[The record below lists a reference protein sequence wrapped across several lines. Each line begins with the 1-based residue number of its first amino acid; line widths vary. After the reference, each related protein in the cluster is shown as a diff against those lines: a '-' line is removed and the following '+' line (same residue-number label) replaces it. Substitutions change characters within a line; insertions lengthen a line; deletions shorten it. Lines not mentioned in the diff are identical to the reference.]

1 MFIINRIY
9 KHILLGSCVSEPSPQ
24 TRANPPANPLP
35 AARAPGPSGE
45 EAELSIGDI
54 VDFVAAHYRQLLL
67 AALLGG
73 VVGFLGWQ
81 FLGSYQAELTL
92 LNSNKVDATRGE
104 GGLDLVSWRAI
115 AQSLPNLADQIVQ
128 EGKAPEGSEALY
140 RQMSEPAWWQK
151 NAQPTY
157 ALSKADM
164 KDLAAIGKELDG
176 ASTSILSIT
185 MGAAAQ
191 SREAALQ
198 NVRQAAHFM
207 LSGGA
212 YLQLRNVL
220 NGYESEAIATRAEI
234 DRQISATQIEL
245 AYLQARAVSLEGLL
259 KRFPADQKQAG
270 QVVDPKDSGAKY
282 LPIGTQII
290 AVNTEIHQ
298 KRELLSRLGDRLT
311 QIEITKRFL
320 QEAIPRSRTQFDG
333 VQLAGYLL
341 ELERGIRQSLPPAD
355 LKARL
360 PLDLL
365 RARVLIIKDRFSNGL
380 QANTAPTAKK
390 RGMVKSTAAGTA
402 LGLGLALMWLLGRA
416 LLRRARRDKGAA
428 PN

>member
-1 MFIINRIY
+1 
-9 KHILLGSCVSEPSPQ
+9 
-24 TRANPPANPLP
+24 
-35 AARAPGPSGE
+35 
-45 EAELSIGDI
+45 
-54 VDFVAAHYRQLLL
+54 
-67 AALLGG
+67 
-73 VVGFLGWQ
+73 
-81 FLGSYQAELTL
+81 
-92 LNSNKVDATRGE
+92 
-104 GGLDLVSWRAI
+104 
-115 AQSLPNLADQIVQ
+115 
-128 EGKAPEGSEALY
+128 
-140 RQMSEPAWWQK
+140 
-151 NAQPTY
+151 
-157 ALSKADM
+157 
-164 KDLAAIGKELDG
+164 
-176 ASTSILSIT
+176 
-185 MGAAAQ
+185 
-191 SREAALQ
+191 
-198 NVRQAAHFM
+198 M

-298 KRELLSRLGDRLT
+298 KRELLSRLSDRLT

-320 QEAIPRSRTQFDG
+320 QEAIPQSRSQFDG
-333 VQLAGYLL
+333 VQLASQLL
-341 ELERGIRQSLPPAD
+341 ELERGIRQDLPPAD

-365 RARVLIIKDRFSNGL
+365 RARILTIKDRFTNGL
-380 QANTAPTAKK
+380 QASMAPTAKK
-390 RGMVKSTAAGTA
+390 RGMIKSTAAGTA
-402 LGLGLALMWLLGRA
+402 LGLGLALTWLLGLA
-416 LLRRARRDKGAA
+416 LLRRASQDREAV